1 MLARAIGRGV
11 VAFLLPLLPVPL
23 LAQGLNIDHK
33 PIGCIVAE
41 KYPKMNACFSPASGL
56 ARARVYFR
64 AEQGPPNWYYV
75 EMKSEAPCHAGI
87 LPKPNKE
94 LIGKRV
100 LYYVNAFDQKFA
112 ENRTVDNAALV
123 VKSES
128 ECKKDV
134 PVAPFV
140 TSASVAVFPAVPAG
154 FATGGIGT
162 AAVAAVV
169 GGAAVVGAVVA
180 LGTTTRR
187 RRRNPRVR
195 VRRRCR

>member
-1 MLARAIGRGV
+1 MT
-11 VAFLLPLLPVPL
+11 
-23 LAQGLNIDHK
+23 
-33 PIGCIVAE
+33 
-41 KYPKMNACFSPASGL
+41 ACFSPASQM

-64 AEQGPPNWYYV
+64 AEDGPPNWYYV

-87 LPKPNKE
+87 LPKPKKE
-94 LIGKRV
+94 LIGKKV

-140 TSASVAVFPAVPAG
+140 TSASVAVFPAGPAG
-154 FATGGIGT
+154 FAPGGGGRATGAGGG
-162 AAVAAVV
+162 
-169 GGAAVVGAVVA
+169 GGAG
-180 LGTTTRR
+180 GWGGGGG
-187 RRRNPRVR
+187 
-195 VRRRCR
+195 